1 MCGIAGF
8 YGRGSFDDGSRMI
21 EKISYRGPD
30 HREVMHKENICLA
43 HARLSIIDLSES
55 ANQPMYNEQRTQCI
69 VFNGEIYNFLELKEE
84 LIRSGIK
91 NFKTHSDTEVLL
103 LLYGLLGKQMLNR
116 LNGMFAI
123 AIYDFEKQELFLA
136 RDRVGKKP
144 FYYAALPDVF
154 LFASEL
160 KSITAHS
167 SFKQEI
173 NFDSLNR
180 YLTFDYVPA
189 PESILNGIYKLEP
202 AQYMLVRDKKI
213 VEKKNYWSHDFT
225 TADYTFEE
233 AVSRFDILLN
243 EATARRLISDVPLG
257 IFLSGGL
264 DSSTIAYYAQKN
276 STRKIK
282 TFSIGFED
290 KSYDEQ
296 DYARQVADKLGTD
309 HQVSVLTAQET
320 LKLIDKIYPLV
331 DEPFADASLIPTYYL
346 SAFTRQQVTVS
357 LGGDGSDELLAG
369 YPTFI
374 SDRFKRLFSALPL
387 PLLKG
392 LLSMVNKLPASDKN
406 ISLDFKIKQFLRG
419 FSAGKNHIHQLWLGS
434 FLPEEKKLMLKDDVY
449 ETITD
454 KNGLSII
461 DKHYREAPSTNDF
474 NRTTY
479 YYYQT
484 YLPDDILFKVDRASM
499 YNSLEVRAPF
509 LDVNVV
515 EFLNSLPLSFKQK
528 VFSGKYI
535 LKKMMH
541 GHLPD
546 NIINRPKK
554 GFGIPLSDWIRKDLR
569 KNIEE
574 CLLKP
579 NLFFKTDYLQ
589 KMLKEHQ
596 SGKTNHRKK
605 IWNVY
610 MFLYWYENAFKKGF

>member
-264 DSSTIAYYAQKN
+264 DSSLLTTFAAAETPSLTAY
-276 STRKIK
+276 TV
-282 TFSIGFED
+282 
-290 KSYDEQ
+290 SYDAG
-296 DYARQVADKLGTD
+296 DRK
-309 HQVSVLTAQET
+309 SV
-320 LKLIDKIYPLV
+320 V
-331 DEPFADASLIPTYYL
+331 
-346 SAFTRQQVTVS
+346 
-357 LGGDGSDELLAG
+357 
-369 YPTFI
+369 
-374 SDRFKRLFSALPL
+374 
-387 PLLKG
+387 
-392 LLSMVNKLPASDKN
+392 
-406 ISLDFKIKQFLRG
+406 
-419 FSAGKNHIHQLWLGS
+419 
-434 FLPEEKKLMLKDDVY
+434 
-449 ETITD
+449 
-454 KNGLSII
+454 
-461 DKHYREAPSTNDF
+461 
-474 NRTTY
+474 
-479 YYYQT
+479 
-484 YLPDDILFKVDRASM
+484 
-499 YNSLEVRAPF
+499 
-509 LDVNVV
+509 
-515 EFLNSLPLSFKQK
+515 
-528 VFSGKYI
+528 
-535 LKKMMH
+535 
-541 GHLPD
+541 
-546 NIINRPKK
+546 
-554 GFGIPLSDWIRKDLR
+554 
-569 KNIEE
+569 
-574 CLLKP
+574 
-579 NLFFKTDYLQ
+579 
-589 KMLKEHQ
+589 
-596 SGKTNHRKK
+596 
-605 IWNVY
+605 
-610 MFLYWYENAFKKGF
+610 